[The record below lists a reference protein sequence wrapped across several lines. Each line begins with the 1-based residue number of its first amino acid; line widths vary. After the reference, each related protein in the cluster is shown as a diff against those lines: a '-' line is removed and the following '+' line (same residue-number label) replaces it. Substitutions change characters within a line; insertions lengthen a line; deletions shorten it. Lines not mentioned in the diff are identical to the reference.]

1 MTQQPNR
8 GDVWIVDL
16 DPTKGHEQA
25 GKRPCLVISVDIF
38 NQGPADL
45 VVVLPITTKA
55 KGIPFH
61 VAADPPEGGLSLR
74 SFVKCEDVRS
84 VAIQRLLRPTGVISG
99 QTLAAVES
107 RLRNLLGL

>member
-45 VVVLPITTKA
+45 VMVLPITTKA
-55 KGIPFH
+55 KMT
-61 VAADPPEGGLSLR
+61 VNAADKTES
-74 SFVKCEDVRS
+74 VRAS
-84 VAIQRLLRPTGVISG
+84 VNMKNPFGDCTRTAKPFIRR
-99 QTLAAVES
+99 
-107 RLRNLLGL
+107 RR